1 MTVKELHEEIS
12 SLVIGGL
19 GDLDVIA
26 NCSFTLNGEYYGDKP
41 LLYLRGA
48 YYQSG
53 TVELDFYD
61 VNADGE

>member
-1 MTVKELHEEIS
+1 MTVKELHEELS

-19 GDLDVIA
+19 GDLDIIA
-26 NCSFTLNGEYYGDKP
+26 NCSFTLNGEYDKP
-41 LLYLRGA
+41 LIYLKGV

-53 TVELDFYD
+53 NIELDFYD